1 MARRSGRLRSLA
13 QAQREAQRREAAR
26 GRAQAAEQR
35 GADRAQ
41 AAYKRAAAA
50 DEKERHRLYAESR
63 AAEVGARNEVLQ
75 ARISELDNLLS
86 ATLCRQHVLDLD
98 SLRRPAQLPTF
109 RPGPLAVAARS
120 PQAEEFLPIKPG
132 VFEKLF
138 AADRYDDQLRQGQS
152 RYAQAV
158 ATYEESERRRLHA
171 LAAAQFSHTQAVEAA
186 HQETRAQDAEVDA
199 LKADL
204 LAGRPEAVTAYLDL
218 VLQASPVPE
227 GFPHQWR
234 LAYVP
239 ESEQLVVEYELPTR
253 DVVPTVKAYRYVKA
267 SDSVTETA
275 RAAGQIKAQYAS
287 VVTQTSLRLV
297 HEVFAADR
305 LSQVGTVVFNGMVST
320 TDPATGRRV
329 RPCLLTV
336 RATRDA
342 FEQLDLA
349 HVEPAACLRY
359 LGAGVSRSPAELL
372 PVRPV
377 LEFDMVD
384 PRFVQESDVLAG
396 LDQRPN
402 LLELTPNE
410 FESLI
415 QNLFTR
421 MGLEAKQ
428 TQASRDGG
436 VDCVAYD
443 PRPIMGGK
451 VVIQAKR
458 YKNTVGVS
466 AVRDL
471 YGTLQNEGAS
481 KGILVTTSG
490 YGQASHEFA
499 KNKPIELLDGAN
511 LLHLL
516 REHAGIEARI
526 VVPEDWRDPV
536 ADSAGFGESIIAVDA
551 RGRESVV
558 GLEPEASADR
568 SADRGQ
574 ALPQEPVAE
583 VALRPGEVQPLG
595 GAGLLLRLQ
604 WQSPSHD
611 VDLTAL
617 LLAANGKVRN
627 DADMIFFNH
636 QVSVDG
642 TVRCLGP
649 SGGSSPDQV
658 LRVDLPG
665 LADDVHRVVVVA
677 SVTQGRLQV
686 VTGLRLIVE
695 PDGGGAPRVF
705 RLQPELETALLCA
718 ELYRRGDQWRLRALG
733 DGYADGL
740 AGLAR
745 DYGVEVA

>member
-1 MARRSGRLRSLA
+1 MA
-13 QAQREAQRREAAR
+13 QAQRETQRREAA
-26 GRAQAAEQR
+26 GLRAQAAQQR
-35 GADRAQ
+35 AADRAQ
-41 AAYKRAAAA
+41 AAYRRAVAV
-50 DEKERHRLYAESR
+50 DEKERRRLYAESQV
-63 AAEVGARNEVLQ
+63 ASVGARNEILQ
-75 ARISELDNLLS
+75 ASISELDSLLS
-86 ATLCRQHVLDLD
+86 ATLCRRHVLDLD
-98 SLRRPAQLPTF
+98 SLRQPVRLPTF
-109 RPGPLAVAARS
+109 DPGSLRVAAPTPR
-120 PQAEEFLPIKPG
+120 AEEFLPVKPG
-132 VFEKLF
+132 VLGKLF
-138 AADRYDDQLRQGQS
+138 AAGRYDEQVRKGQS
-152 RYAQAV
+152 RYAAAV
-158 ATYEESERRRLHA
+158 AAYEEAERRRLYA
-171 LAAAQFSHTQAVEAA
+171 LAAAEFSHVQAMEAA
-186 HQETRAQDAEVDA
+186 RQQTRAHDAEIEA

-204 LAGRPEAVTAYLDL
+204 SAGLPDAVTAYLDL

-239 ESEQLVVEYELPTR
+239 VSKQLIVEYELPTFG
-253 DVVPTVKAYRYVKA
+253 VVPTVKAYRYVKA
-267 SDSVTETA
+267 SDNVAETA
-275 RAAGQIKAQYAS
+275 RALGQVRAQYAS
-287 VVTQTSLRLV
+287 VVAQISLRLL
-297 HEVFAADR
+297 HEIFAADR
-305 LSQVGTVVFNGMVST
+305 LGHVGTVVLNGMVST
-320 TDPATGRRV
+320 TDPATGRGV

-336 RATRDA
+336 RATREA

-349 HVEPAACLRY
+349 HVEPAACLRH
-359 LGAGVSRSPAELL
+359 LGAGVSRSPAELS

-377 LEFDMVD
+377 LEFNMVD
-384 PRFVQESDVLAG
+384 PRFVQETDVLTG

-421 MGLEAKQ
+421 MGLETRQ

-443 PRPIMGGK
+443 LRPIMGGK

-516 REHAGIEARI
+516 REHTGIEARI
-526 VVPEDWRDPV
+526 VVPQDWRDPV
-536 ADSAGFGESIIAVDA
+536 ADSAGFGESIIPVDA
-551 RGRESVV
+551 REKEAIVDP
-558 GLEPEASADR
+558 EPGAC
-568 SADRGQ
+568 ADRG
-574 ALPQEPVAE
+574 ADRGHTVPQESVTE
-583 VALRPGEVQPLG
+583 VALRPGEVQPLS
-595 GAGLLLRLQ
+595 GAVLLLHLQ
-604 WQSPSHD
+604 WQNPSHD

-617 LLAANGKVRN
+617 LLTADGKVRN
-627 DADMIFFNH
+627 DADMIFFN
-636 QVSVDG
+636 QEASADG
-642 TVRCLGP
+642 TVRYLGA
-649 SGGSSPDQV
+649 SGDGSPDQV
-658 LRVDLPG
+658 LRVDLLG
-665 LADDVHRVVVVA
+665 LADDVHRVIVVA
-677 SVTQGRLQV
+677 SVTEGHLRAV
-686 VTGLRLIVE
+686 AGLRLLVE
-695 PDGGGAPRVF
+695 SDGGGAPLAF
-705 RLQPELETALLCA
+705 RPQPERETALLCA
-718 ELYRRGDQWRLRALG
+718 EVYRRRDQWRLRALG